1 MLYST
6 ASRPLPAFHLF
17 KIKKWQ
23 IARFTVRI
31 NIRLKVIINNGVEM
45 ERTLIL
51 VKPDGVQ
58 RCLAGEIISRLE
70 RRGLKI
76 AALKM
81 LQMDRTLAEKHY
93 AVHKEKPF
101 FNDLVKFITSGPIIA
116 AVLEGEKAIE
126 STRQTMGS
134 TDPKKAAPGT
144 IRADLGINME
154 HNLIHGSDSP
164 ENAEKEIGIFFK
176 PGEVLSYSRDVD
188 RWLTGS

>member
-1 MLYST
+1 
-6 ASRPLPAFHLF
+6 
-17 KIKKWQ
+17 
-23 IARFTVRI
+23 
-31 NIRLKVIINNGVEM
+31 M

-58 RCLAGEIISRLE
+58 RCLAGDIISRLE

-76 AALKM
+76 AGLKM
-81 LQMDRTLAEKHY
+81 LQMDKALAEKHY

-116 AVLEGEKAIE
+116 AVLEGENAIE
-126 STRQTMGS
+126 STRQTIGA

-176 PGEVLSYSRDVD
+176 QGEVLTYTRDID

>member
-1 MLYST
+1 
-6 ASRPLPAFHLF
+6 
-17 KIKKWQ
+17 
-23 IARFTVRI
+23 
-31 NIRLKVIINNGVEM
+31 M

-70 RRGLKI
+70 KRGLKI
-76 AALKM
+76 AGLKM
-81 LQMDRTLAEKHY
+81 LQMDRALAERHY

-101 FNDLVKFITSGPIIA
+101 FNDLVSFITSGPIIA

-126 STRQTMGS
+126 STRQTMGA

-144 IRADLGINME
+144 IRSDLGINME

-164 ENAEKEIGIFFK
+164 ENAEKEIGIFFR
-176 PGEVLSYSRDVD
+176 PGEVLTYSRDID

>member
-1 MLYST
+1 
-6 ASRPLPAFHLF
+6 
-17 KIKKWQ
+17 
-23 IARFTVRI
+23 
-31 NIRLKVIINNGVEM
+31 M

-76 AALKM
+76 AGLKL
-81 LQMDRTLAEKHY
+81 LQMDRALAEKHY

-101 FNDLVKFITSGPIIA
+101 FNGLVKFITSGPIIA

-126 STRQTMGS
+126 SARQTMGA

-144 IRADLGINME
+144 IRADLGINLE

-176 PGEVLSYSRDVD
+176 PGEVITYSRDID